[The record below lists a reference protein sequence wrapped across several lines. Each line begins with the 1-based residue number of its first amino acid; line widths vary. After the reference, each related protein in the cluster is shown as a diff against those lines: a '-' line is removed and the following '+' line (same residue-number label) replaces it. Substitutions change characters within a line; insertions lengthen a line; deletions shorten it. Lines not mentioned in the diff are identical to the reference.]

1 MIAWTPCGAGWNVP
15 DAVPSVI
22 GACAPADAELEVAA
36 TGRPLETIHGVPA
49 GGSVGG
55 VLVLLPG
62 VPQAAS
68 DVTRSARTGKTR
80 RGMAK

>member
-22 GACAPADAELEVAA
+22 GACGSADAELDVVA

-55 VLVLLPG
+55 VLLLLPG
-62 VPQAAS
+62 VPQPAS
-68 DVTRSARTGKTR
+68 DVTRRARAGKTR
-80 RGMAK
+80 RGMVK